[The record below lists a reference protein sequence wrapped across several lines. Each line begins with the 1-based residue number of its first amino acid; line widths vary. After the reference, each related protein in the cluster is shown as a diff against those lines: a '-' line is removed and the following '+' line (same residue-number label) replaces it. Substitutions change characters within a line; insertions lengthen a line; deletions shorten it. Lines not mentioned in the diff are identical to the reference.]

1 MQDALTTFFSQFEPV
16 PWLCYLFPV
25 LALGILIRC
34 AVSLLTFRPE
44 PEVWAWLTTPDG
56 AHIPVTHWESLIG
69 RGAGCDVQLG
79 YPTVS
84 RTHAVLTRYDD
95 GSWTISDAHSKSGVF
110 VNGKQT
116 ALSALRFGDV
126 ITMGGVNFTLI
137 PLTKE
142 QERIQAGTRT
152 RAGHAVHQVPTLLL
166 LTLFQLLTAIQLIL
180 GGCDPALELTAF
192 GGLIGLEW
200 ALYLALRAFRR
211 TGFEAETLAFFLCT
225 MGLAVVSSSAPESLI
240 KELLAIVAGVCVFLV
255 VCWSLRDLERAK
267 TVRYLAAVA
276 GIGLLAFN
284 LLFGVEKFGARNWI
298 QLGGVSFQP
307 SEFVKVCFIYV
318 GASTLSRLMAK
329 RNIVLFIAYSAV
341 ICACL
346 ALMKDF
352 GTAIIFF
359 VAFLVIAFLR
369 SGNFA
374 TIALAIAATGF
385 AGVLVLRFL
394 PYARN
399 RFEAWGHVWDYAL
412 TTGYSQTRSM
422 MCIASG
428 GLFGLGPGKG
438 WLKYVAAS
446 DTDLVFAFVS
456 EEWGLIM
463 AVLMVAC
470 IVILACFVV
479 RSAPAGRSCFYTIGA
494 CAAVTVMVTQ
504 TILNVFGMAD
514 FLPLT
519 GVTFPFVS
527 NGGSSMVCVW
537 GLLAFIKAADT
548 RQNASVAI
556 RVPHGVTPLPEE
568 PPMREE
574 PGERVF
580 DIPEDAIS
588 VRPAQPKAV
597 PAKPTASISSAPKPQ
612 TAVHSAAPVSGDWW
626 KALSENCKGQIPPM
640 YRAFLD
646 LCGGVLEGDQLTVF
660 APDEITL
667 NRLDNDRVRGVLSAE
682 AEKVSGQPVRLLLR
696 EGEPPKPSPEENL
709 KQLLQFGSQ
718 FDNIEIK

>member
-463 AVLMVAC
+463 AFLMVAC

-568 PPMREE
+568 PDAQEAAEE
-574 PGERVF
+574 PAA
-580 DIPEDAIS
+580 EDPDA
-588 VRPAQPKAV
+588 VWQRPAGK
-597 PAKPTASISSAPKPQ
+597 
-612 TAVHSAAPVSGDWW
+612 
-626 KALSENCKGQIPPM
+626 
-640 YRAFLD
+640 
-646 LCGGVLEGDQLTVF
+646 
-660 APDEITL
+660 
-667 NRLDNDRVRGVLSAE
+667 E
-682 AEKVSGQPVRLLLR
+682 ACR
-696 EGEPPKPSPEENL
+696 
-709 KQLLQFGSQ
+709 
-718 FDNIEIK
+718 

>member
-69 RGAGCDVQLG
+69 RGVGCDVQLG

-200 ALYLALRAFRR
+200 ALYLALRAVRR

-568 PPMREE
+568 PDAQEAAEE
-574 PGERVF
+574 PAAEE
-580 DIPEDAIS
+580 PDA
-588 VRPAQPKAV
+588 VWQRPAGK
-597 PAKPTASISSAPKPQ
+597 
-612 TAVHSAAPVSGDWW
+612 
-626 KALSENCKGQIPPM
+626 
-640 YRAFLD
+640 
-646 LCGGVLEGDQLTVF
+646 
-660 APDEITL
+660 
-667 NRLDNDRVRGVLSAE
+667 E
-682 AEKVSGQPVRLLLR
+682 ACR
-696 EGEPPKPSPEENL
+696 
-709 KQLLQFGSQ
+709 
-718 FDNIEIK
+718 

>member
-1 MQDALTTFFSQFEPV
+1 MQDTLTTFFSQFEPV

-192 GGLIGLEW
+192 GGLIALEW

-318 GASTLSRLMAK
+318 GASTLSRLMSK

-568 PPMREE
+568 PDAQEAAEE
-574 PGERVF
+574 PAAEN
-580 DIPEDAIS
+580 PDA
-588 VRPAQPKAV
+588 VWQRPAEK
-597 PAKPTASISSAPKPQ
+597 
-612 TAVHSAAPVSGDWW
+612 
-626 KALSENCKGQIPPM
+626 
-640 YRAFLD
+640 
-646 LCGGVLEGDQLTVF
+646 
-660 APDEITL
+660 
-667 NRLDNDRVRGVLSAE
+667 E
-682 AEKVSGQPVRLLLR
+682 ACR
-696 EGEPPKPSPEENL
+696 
-709 KQLLQFGSQ
+709 
-718 FDNIEIK
+718 

>member
-152 RAGHAVHQVPTLLL
+152 RAGHAVHQMPTLLL

-341 ICACL
+341 ICVCL

-568 PPMREE
+568 PDAQEAAEE
-574 PGERVF
+574 PAA
-580 DIPEDAIS
+580 EDPDA
-588 VRPAQPKAV
+588 VWQRPAGK
-597 PAKPTASISSAPKPQ
+597 
-612 TAVHSAAPVSGDWW
+612 
-626 KALSENCKGQIPPM
+626 
-640 YRAFLD
+640 
-646 LCGGVLEGDQLTVF
+646 
-660 APDEITL
+660 
-667 NRLDNDRVRGVLSAE
+667 E
-682 AEKVSGQPVRLLLR
+682 ACR
-696 EGEPPKPSPEENL
+696 
-709 KQLLQFGSQ
+709 
-718 FDNIEIK
+718 

>member
-318 GASTLSRLMAK
+318 GASTLSRLMSK

-568 PPMREE
+568 PDAQEAAEE
-574 PGERVF
+574 PAAEE
-580 DIPEDAIS
+580 PDA
-588 VRPAQPKAV
+588 VWQRPAGK
-597 PAKPTASISSAPKPQ
+597 
-612 TAVHSAAPVSGDWW
+612 
-626 KALSENCKGQIPPM
+626 
-640 YRAFLD
+640 
-646 LCGGVLEGDQLTVF
+646 
-660 APDEITL
+660 
-667 NRLDNDRVRGVLSAE
+667 E
-682 AEKVSGQPVRLLLR
+682 ACR
-696 EGEPPKPSPEENL
+696 
-709 KQLLQFGSQ
+709 
-718 FDNIEIK
+718 

>member
-110 VNGKQT
+110 VNGRQT

-519 GVTFPFVS
+519 GVTLPFVS

-568 PPMREE
+568 PDAQEAAEE
-574 PGERVF
+574 PAA
-580 DIPEDAIS
+580 EDPDA
-588 VRPAQPKAV
+588 VWQRPAGK
-597 PAKPTASISSAPKPQ
+597 
-612 TAVHSAAPVSGDWW
+612 
-626 KALSENCKGQIPPM
+626 
-640 YRAFLD
+640 
-646 LCGGVLEGDQLTVF
+646 
-660 APDEITL
+660 
-667 NRLDNDRVRGVLSAE
+667 E
-682 AEKVSGQPVRLLLR
+682 ACR
-696 EGEPPKPSPEENL
+696 
-709 KQLLQFGSQ
+709 
-718 FDNIEIK
+718 

>member
-116 ALSALRFGDV
+116 TLSALRFGDV

-568 PPMREE
+568 PDAQEAAEE
-574 PGERVF
+574 PAAEE
-580 DIPEDAIS
+580 PDA
-588 VRPAQPKAV
+588 VWQRPAGK
-597 PAKPTASISSAPKPQ
+597 
-612 TAVHSAAPVSGDWW
+612 
-626 KALSENCKGQIPPM
+626 
-640 YRAFLD
+640 
-646 LCGGVLEGDQLTVF
+646 
-660 APDEITL
+660 
-667 NRLDNDRVRGVLSAE
+667 E
-682 AEKVSGQPVRLLLR
+682 ACR
-696 EGEPPKPSPEENL
+696 
-709 KQLLQFGSQ
+709 
-718 FDNIEIK
+718 

>member
-126 ITMGGVNFTLI
+126 ITMGGMNFTLI

-180 GGCDPALELTAF
+180 GGCNPALELTAF

-267 TVRYLAAVA
+267 AVRYLAAVA

-568 PPMREE
+568 PDAQEAAEE
-574 PGERVF
+574 PAA
-580 DIPEDAIS
+580 EDPDA
-588 VRPAQPKAV
+588 VWQRPAGK
-597 PAKPTASISSAPKPQ
+597 
-612 TAVHSAAPVSGDWW
+612 
-626 KALSENCKGQIPPM
+626 
-640 YRAFLD
+640 
-646 LCGGVLEGDQLTVF
+646 
-660 APDEITL
+660 
-667 NRLDNDRVRGVLSAE
+667 E
-682 AEKVSGQPVRLLLR
+682 ACR
-696 EGEPPKPSPEENL
+696 
-709 KQLLQFGSQ
+709 
-718 FDNIEIK
+718 

>member
-180 GGCDPALELTAF
+180 GGCDPALQLTAF

-568 PPMREE
+568 PDAQEAAEE
-574 PGERVF
+574 PAA
-580 DIPEDAIS
+580 EDPDAAWR
-588 VRPAQPKAV
+588 RPAEK
-597 PAKPTASISSAPKPQ
+597 
-612 TAVHSAAPVSGDWW
+612 
-626 KALSENCKGQIPPM
+626 
-640 YRAFLD
+640 
-646 LCGGVLEGDQLTVF
+646 
-660 APDEITL
+660 
-667 NRLDNDRVRGVLSAE
+667 E
-682 AEKVSGQPVRLLLR
+682 ACR
-696 EGEPPKPSPEENL
+696 
-709 KQLLQFGSQ
+709 
-718 FDNIEIK
+718 

>member
-116 ALSALRFGDV
+116 TLSALRFGDV

-568 PPMREE
+568 PDAQETAEE
-574 PGERVF
+574 PAA
-580 DIPEDAIS
+580 EDPDA
-588 VRPAQPKAV
+588 VWQRPAGK
-597 PAKPTASISSAPKPQ
+597 
-612 TAVHSAAPVSGDWW
+612 
-626 KALSENCKGQIPPM
+626 
-640 YRAFLD
+640 
-646 LCGGVLEGDQLTVF
+646 
-660 APDEITL
+660 
-667 NRLDNDRVRGVLSAE
+667 E
-682 AEKVSGQPVRLLLR
+682 ACR
-696 EGEPPKPSPEENL
+696 
-709 KQLLQFGSQ
+709 
-718 FDNIEIK
+718 

>member
-1 MQDALTTFFSQFEPV
+1 MVLIFSHNNRSLV
-16 PWLCYLFPV
+16 ANWWWTVDKTL
-25 LALGILIRC
+25 LACISILIVLGIL
-34 AVSLLTFRPE
+34 LTFSASPAVATR
-44 PEVWAWLTTPDG
+44 
-56 AHIPVTHWESLIG
+56 IG
-69 RGAGCDVQLG
+69 FDSYHFIKRHLFFAPLAYMVM
-79 YPTVS
+79 
-84 RTHAVLTRYDD
+84 
-95 GSWTISDAHSKSGVF
+95 I
-110 VNGKQT
+110 
-116 ALSALRFGDV
+116 ALSMQKLKFIRRLSLVG
-126 ITMGGVNFTLI
+126 
-137 PLTKE
+137 
-142 QERIQAGTRT
+142 
-152 RAGHAVHQVPTLLL
+152 
-166 LTLFQLLTAIQLIL
+166 
-180 GGCDPALELTAF
+180 
-192 GGLIGLEW
+192 
-200 ALYLALRAFRR
+200 YLA
-211 TGFEAETLAFFLCT
+211 
-225 MGLAVVSSSAPESLI
+225 
-240 KELLAIVAGVCVFLV
+240 AIALV
-255 VCWSLRDLERAK
+255 VCTFFFGEANKGAARWLMVFGFSL
-267 TVRYLAAVA
+267 
-276 GIGLLAFN
+276 
-284 LLFGVEKFGARNWI
+284 
-298 QLGGVSFQP
+298 QP
-307 SEFVKVCFIYV
+307 SEFVKICFIYV

-329 RNIVLFIAYSAV
+329 RNIILFIAYSAV

-568 PPMREE
+568 PDAQEAAEE
-574 PGERVF
+574 PAA
-580 DIPEDAIS
+580 EDPDA
-588 VRPAQPKAV
+588 VWQRPAGK
-597 PAKPTASISSAPKPQ
+597 
-612 TAVHSAAPVSGDWW
+612 
-626 KALSENCKGQIPPM
+626 
-640 YRAFLD
+640 
-646 LCGGVLEGDQLTVF
+646 
-660 APDEITL
+660 
-667 NRLDNDRVRGVLSAE
+667 E
-682 AEKVSGQPVRLLLR
+682 ACR
-696 EGEPPKPSPEENL
+696 
-709 KQLLQFGSQ
+709 
-718 FDNIEIK
+718 

>member
-110 VNGKQT
+110 VNGRQT

-352 GTAIIFF
+352 GTVIIFF

-568 PPMREE
+568 PDAQEAAEE
-574 PGERVF
+574 PAA
-580 DIPEDAIS
+580 EDPDA
-588 VRPAQPKAV
+588 VWQRPAGK
-597 PAKPTASISSAPKPQ
+597 
-612 TAVHSAAPVSGDWW
+612 
-626 KALSENCKGQIPPM
+626 
-640 YRAFLD
+640 
-646 LCGGVLEGDQLTVF
+646 
-660 APDEITL
+660 
-667 NRLDNDRVRGVLSAE
+667 E
-682 AEKVSGQPVRLLLR
+682 ACR
-696 EGEPPKPSPEENL
+696 
-709 KQLLQFGSQ
+709 
-718 FDNIEIK
+718 

>member
-110 VNGKQT
+110 VNGRQT

-385 AGVLVLRFL
+385 ARVLVLRFL

-519 GVTFPFVS
+519 GVTLPFVS

-568 PPMREE
+568 PDAQETAEE
-574 PGERVF
+574 PAA
-580 DIPEDAIS
+580 EDPDA
-588 VRPAQPKAV
+588 VWQRPAGK
-597 PAKPTASISSAPKPQ
+597 
-612 TAVHSAAPVSGDWW
+612 
-626 KALSENCKGQIPPM
+626 
-640 YRAFLD
+640 
-646 LCGGVLEGDQLTVF
+646 
-660 APDEITL
+660 
-667 NRLDNDRVRGVLSAE
+667 E
-682 AEKVSGQPVRLLLR
+682 ACR
-696 EGEPPKPSPEENL
+696 
-709 KQLLQFGSQ
+709 
-718 FDNIEIK
+718 

>member
-25 LALGILIRC
+25 LALGVLIRC

-110 VNGKQT
+110 VNGRQT

-470 IVILACFVV
+470 IVILTCFVV

-568 PPMREE
+568 PDAQEAAEE
-574 PGERVF
+574 PAA
-580 DIPEDAIS
+580 EDPDA
-588 VRPAQPKAV
+588 VWQRPAGK
-597 PAKPTASISSAPKPQ
+597 
-612 TAVHSAAPVSGDWW
+612 
-626 KALSENCKGQIPPM
+626 
-640 YRAFLD
+640 
-646 LCGGVLEGDQLTVF
+646 
-660 APDEITL
+660 
-667 NRLDNDRVRGVLSAE
+667 E
-682 AEKVSGQPVRLLLR
+682 ACR
-696 EGEPPKPSPEENL
+696 
-709 KQLLQFGSQ
+709 
-718 FDNIEIK
+718 

>member
-110 VNGKQT
+110 VNGRQT

-438 WLKYVAAS
+438 WPKYVAAS

-568 PPMREE
+568 PDAQEAAEE
-574 PGERVF
+574 PAAEN
-580 DIPEDAIS
+580 PDA
-588 VRPAQPKAV
+588 VWQRPAEK
-597 PAKPTASISSAPKPQ
+597 
-612 TAVHSAAPVSGDWW
+612 
-626 KALSENCKGQIPPM
+626 
-640 YRAFLD
+640 
-646 LCGGVLEGDQLTVF
+646 
-660 APDEITL
+660 
-667 NRLDNDRVRGVLSAE
+667 E
-682 AEKVSGQPVRLLLR
+682 ACR
-696 EGEPPKPSPEENL
+696 
-709 KQLLQFGSQ
+709 
-718 FDNIEIK
+718 

>member
-110 VNGKQT
+110 VNGRQT

-267 TVRYLAAVA
+267 TVRYRAAVA

-568 PPMREE
+568 PDAQEAAEE
-574 PGERVF
+574 PAA
-580 DIPEDAIS
+580 EDPDA
-588 VRPAQPKAV
+588 VWQRPAGKEA
-597 PAKPTASISSAPKPQ
+597 
-612 TAVHSAAPVSGDWW
+612 
-626 KALSENCKGQIPPM
+626 
-640 YRAFLD
+640 
-646 LCGGVLEGDQLTVF
+646 
-660 APDEITL
+660 
-667 NRLDNDRVRGVLSAE
+667 RG
-682 AEKVSGQPVRLLLR
+682 
-696 EGEPPKPSPEENL
+696 
-709 KQLLQFGSQ
+709 
-718 FDNIEIK
+718 

>member
-152 RAGHAVHQVPTLLL
+152 RAGHAVHQMPTLLL

-255 VCWSLRDLERAK
+255 VCWSLRNLERAK

-463 AVLMVAC
+463 AVLMVVC

-568 PPMREE
+568 PDAQEAAEE
-574 PGERVF
+574 PAA
-580 DIPEDAIS
+580 EDPDA
-588 VRPAQPKAV
+588 VWQRPAGK
-597 PAKPTASISSAPKPQ
+597 
-612 TAVHSAAPVSGDWW
+612 
-626 KALSENCKGQIPPM
+626 
-640 YRAFLD
+640 
-646 LCGGVLEGDQLTVF
+646 
-660 APDEITL
+660 
-667 NRLDNDRVRGVLSAE
+667 E
-682 AEKVSGQPVRLLLR
+682 ACR
-696 EGEPPKPSPEENL
+696 
-709 KQLLQFGSQ
+709 
-718 FDNIEIK
+718 

>member
-110 VNGKQT
+110 VNGRQT

-374 TIALAIAATGF
+374 TIAATGF

-568 PPMREE
+568 PDAQEAAEE
-574 PGERVF
+574 PAA
-580 DIPEDAIS
+580 EDPDA
-588 VRPAQPKAV
+588 VWQRPAGKEA
-597 PAKPTASISSAPKPQ
+597 
-612 TAVHSAAPVSGDWW
+612 
-626 KALSENCKGQIPPM
+626 CK
-640 YRAFLD
+640 
-646 LCGGVLEGDQLTVF
+646 
-660 APDEITL
+660 
-667 NRLDNDRVRGVLSAE
+667 
-682 AEKVSGQPVRLLLR
+682 
-696 EGEPPKPSPEENL
+696 
-709 KQLLQFGSQ
+709 
-718 FDNIEIK
+718 

>member
-110 VNGKQT
+110 VNGRQT

-126 ITMGGVNFTLI
+126 ITMGGVNFTRI

-568 PPMREE
+568 PDAQEAAEE
-574 PGERVF
+574 PAA
-580 DIPEDAIS
+580 EDPDAAWR
-588 VRPAQPKAV
+588 RPAGKEA
-597 PAKPTASISSAPKPQ
+597 
-612 TAVHSAAPVSGDWW
+612 
-626 KALSENCKGQIPPM
+626 CK
-640 YRAFLD
+640 
-646 LCGGVLEGDQLTVF
+646 
-660 APDEITL
+660 
-667 NRLDNDRVRGVLSAE
+667 
-682 AEKVSGQPVRLLLR
+682 
-696 EGEPPKPSPEENL
+696 
-709 KQLLQFGSQ
+709 
-718 FDNIEIK
+718 

>member
-110 VNGKQT
+110 VNGRQT

-267 TVRYLAAVA
+267 AVRYLAAVA

-329 RNIVLFIAYSAV
+329 RIIVLFIAYSAV

-385 AGVLVLRFL
+385 AGILVLRFL

-568 PPMREE
+568 PDAQEAAKE
-574 PGERVF
+574 PAA
-580 DIPEDAIS
+580 EDPDA
-588 VRPAQPKAV
+588 VWQRPAGKEA
-597 PAKPTASISSAPKPQ
+597 
-612 TAVHSAAPVSGDWW
+612 
-626 KALSENCKGQIPPM
+626 CK
-640 YRAFLD
+640 
-646 LCGGVLEGDQLTVF
+646 
-660 APDEITL
+660 
-667 NRLDNDRVRGVLSAE
+667 
-682 AEKVSGQPVRLLLR
+682 
-696 EGEPPKPSPEENL
+696 
-709 KQLLQFGSQ
+709 
-718 FDNIEIK
+718 

>member
-200 ALYLALRAFRR
+200 ALYLALRAVRR

-428 GLFGLGPGKG
+428 GLIGLGPGKG

-556 RVPHGVTPLPEE
+556 RVPHGITPLPEE
-568 PPMREE
+568 PDAQEAAEE
-574 PGERVF
+574 PAA
-580 DIPEDAIS
+580 EDPDA
-588 VRPAQPKAV
+588 VWRRPAGK
-597 PAKPTASISSAPKPQ
+597 
-612 TAVHSAAPVSGDWW
+612 
-626 KALSENCKGQIPPM
+626 
-640 YRAFLD
+640 
-646 LCGGVLEGDQLTVF
+646 
-660 APDEITL
+660 
-667 NRLDNDRVRGVLSAE
+667 E
-682 AEKVSGQPVRLLLR
+682 ACR
-696 EGEPPKPSPEENL
+696 
-709 KQLLQFGSQ
+709 
-718 FDNIEIK
+718 

>member
-110 VNGKQT
+110 VNGRQT

-166 LTLFQLLTAIQLIL
+166 LTLFQPLTAIQLIL

-568 PPMREE
+568 PDAQEAADE
-574 PGERVF
+574 PAA
-580 DIPEDAIS
+580 EDPDA
-588 VRPAQPKAV
+588 VWQRPAGK
-597 PAKPTASISSAPKPQ
+597 
-612 TAVHSAAPVSGDWW
+612 
-626 KALSENCKGQIPPM
+626 
-640 YRAFLD
+640 
-646 LCGGVLEGDQLTVF
+646 
-660 APDEITL
+660 
-667 NRLDNDRVRGVLSAE
+667 E
-682 AEKVSGQPVRLLLR
+682 ACR
-696 EGEPPKPSPEENL
+696 
-709 KQLLQFGSQ
+709 
-718 FDNIEIK
+718 

>member
-318 GASTLSRLMAK
+318 GASTLSRLMSK

-568 PPMREE
+568 PDAQEAAEE
-574 PGERVF
+574 PAA
-580 DIPEDAIS
+580 EDPDA
-588 VRPAQPKAV
+588 VWQRPAGK
-597 PAKPTASISSAPKPQ
+597 
-612 TAVHSAAPVSGDWW
+612 
-626 KALSENCKGQIPPM
+626 
-640 YRAFLD
+640 
-646 LCGGVLEGDQLTVF
+646 
-660 APDEITL
+660 
-667 NRLDNDRVRGVLSAE
+667 E
-682 AEKVSGQPVRLLLR
+682 ACR
-696 EGEPPKPSPEENL
+696 
-709 KQLLQFGSQ
+709 
-718 FDNIEIK
+718 

>member
-110 VNGKQT
+110 VNGRQT

-359 VAFLVIAFLR
+359 VALLVIAFLR

-568 PPMREE
+568 PDAQEAAEE
-574 PGERVF
+574 PAAEN
-580 DIPEDAIS
+580 PDA
-588 VRPAQPKAV
+588 VWQRPAEK
-597 PAKPTASISSAPKPQ
+597 
-612 TAVHSAAPVSGDWW
+612 
-626 KALSENCKGQIPPM
+626 
-640 YRAFLD
+640 
-646 LCGGVLEGDQLTVF
+646 
-660 APDEITL
+660 
-667 NRLDNDRVRGVLSAE
+667 E
-682 AEKVSGQPVRLLLR
+682 ACR
-696 EGEPPKPSPEENL
+696 
-709 KQLLQFGSQ
+709 
-718 FDNIEIK
+718 

>member
-329 RNIVLFIAYSAV
+329 RNIMLFIAYSAV

-446 DTDLVFAFVS
+446 DTDLAFAFVS

-537 GLLAFIKAADT
+537 GLLAFIKAADS

-556 RVPHGVTPLPEE
+556 RVPHGITPLPEE
-568 PPMREE
+568 PDAQEAAEE
-574 PGERVF
+574 PAA
-580 DIPEDAIS
+580 EDPDA
-588 VRPAQPKAV
+588 VWQRPAGK
-597 PAKPTASISSAPKPQ
+597 
-612 TAVHSAAPVSGDWW
+612 
-626 KALSENCKGQIPPM
+626 
-640 YRAFLD
+640 
-646 LCGGVLEGDQLTVF
+646 
-660 APDEITL
+660 
-667 NRLDNDRVRGVLSAE
+667 E
-682 AEKVSGQPVRLLLR
+682 ACR
-696 EGEPPKPSPEENL
+696 
-709 KQLLQFGSQ
+709 
-718 FDNIEIK
+718 

>member
-110 VNGKQT
+110 VNGRQT

-152 RAGHAVHQVPTLLL
+152 RAGHAVHQMPTLLL

-399 RFEAWGHVWDYAL
+399 RFEVWGHVWDYAL

-568 PPMREE
+568 PDAQEAAEE
-574 PGERVF
+574 PAA
-580 DIPEDAIS
+580 EDPDA
-588 VRPAQPKAV
+588 VWQRPAGK
-597 PAKPTASISSAPKPQ
+597 
-612 TAVHSAAPVSGDWW
+612 
-626 KALSENCKGQIPPM
+626 
-640 YRAFLD
+640 
-646 LCGGVLEGDQLTVF
+646 
-660 APDEITL
+660 
-667 NRLDNDRVRGVLSAE
+667 E
-682 AEKVSGQPVRLLLR
+682 ACR
-696 EGEPPKPSPEENL
+696 
-709 KQLLQFGSQ
+709 
-718 FDNIEIK
+718 

>member
-25 LALGILIRC
+25 LALGVLIRC

-110 VNGKQT
+110 VNGRQT

-255 VCWSLRDLERAK
+255 VCWSLRNLERAK

-568 PPMREE
+568 PDAQEAAEE
-574 PGERVF
+574 PAA
-580 DIPEDAIS
+580 EDPDA
-588 VRPAQPKAV
+588 VWQRPAGK
-597 PAKPTASISSAPKPQ
+597 
-612 TAVHSAAPVSGDWW
+612 
-626 KALSENCKGQIPPM
+626 
-640 YRAFLD
+640 
-646 LCGGVLEGDQLTVF
+646 
-660 APDEITL
+660 
-667 NRLDNDRVRGVLSAE
+667 E
-682 AEKVSGQPVRLLLR
+682 ACR
-696 EGEPPKPSPEENL
+696 
-709 KQLLQFGSQ
+709 
-718 FDNIEIK
+718 

>member
-1 MQDALTTFFSQFEPV
+1 MQQALETFLNTIESTPS
-16 PWLCYLFPV
+16 L
-25 LALGILIRC
+25 LALDGALRYVFPLLALVILLRC
-34 AVSLLTFRPE
+34 GKSLLLFRRE

-56 AHIPVTHWESLIG
+56 EHWESLIG
-69 RGAGCDVQLG
+69 RGKGCDVTLE
-79 YPTVS
+79 YPTIS

-95 GSWTISDAHSKSGVF
+95 GSWTIMDAGSTGGVL
-110 VNGKQT
+110 VNGKPAQL
-116 ALSALRFGDV
+116 AVVQFGDV
-126 ITMGGVNFTLI
+126 LSFGGVDFTLVPI
-137 PLTKE
+137 TQE
-142 QERIQAGTRT
+142 QERIQAEART
-152 RAGHAVHQVPTLLL
+152 RRAVVRPWLTLLV
-166 LTLFQLLTAIQLIL
+166 LTLFQLLACAQLCVHLPENGGQIL
-180 GGCDPALELTAF
+180 PGF
-192 GGLIGLEW
+192 
-200 ALYLALRAFRR
+200 LALIAMQWGLFALLRLARR
-211 TGFEAETLAFFLCT
+211 RSFDVETVAFFLTT
-225 MGLAVVSSSAPESLI
+225 MGLCVVSTSAPEAI
-240 KELLAIVAGVCVFLV
+240 RKELIAVACGIFAYLAVS
-255 VCWSLRDLERAK
+255 WSLRDLERAK

-568 PPMREE
+568 PDAQEAAEE
-574 PGERVF
+574 PAA
-580 DIPEDAIS
+580 EDPDA
-588 VRPAQPKAV
+588 VWQRPAGK
-597 PAKPTASISSAPKPQ
+597 
-612 TAVHSAAPVSGDWW
+612 
-626 KALSENCKGQIPPM
+626 
-640 YRAFLD
+640 
-646 LCGGVLEGDQLTVF
+646 
-660 APDEITL
+660 
-667 NRLDNDRVRGVLSAE
+667 E
-682 AEKVSGQPVRLLLR
+682 ACR
-696 EGEPPKPSPEENL
+696 
-709 KQLLQFGSQ
+709 
-718 FDNIEIK
+718 

>member
-56 AHIPVTHWESLIG
+56 AHIPVTHWESLVG

-152 RAGHAVHQVPTLLL
+152 RAGHAAHQVPTLLL
-166 LTLFQLLTAIQLIL
+166 LTLFQLLTAVQLIL
-180 GGCDPALELTAF
+180 GGCEPALELTAF

-568 PPMREE
+568 PDAQEAAEE
-574 PGERVF
+574 PAA
-580 DIPEDAIS
+580 EDPDA
-588 VRPAQPKAV
+588 VWQRPAGK
-597 PAKPTASISSAPKPQ
+597 
-612 TAVHSAAPVSGDWW
+612 
-626 KALSENCKGQIPPM
+626 
-640 YRAFLD
+640 
-646 LCGGVLEGDQLTVF
+646 
-660 APDEITL
+660 
-667 NRLDNDRVRGVLSAE
+667 E
-682 AEKVSGQPVRLLLR
+682 ACR
-696 EGEPPKPSPEENL
+696 
-709 KQLLQFGSQ
+709 
-718 FDNIEIK
+718 

>member
-166 LTLFQLLTAIQLIL
+166 LTLFQLLTAVQLIL
-180 GGCDPALELTAF
+180 GGCEPALELTAF

-568 PPMREE
+568 PDAQEAAEE
-574 PGERVF
+574 PAA
-580 DIPEDAIS
+580 EDPDA
-588 VRPAQPKAV
+588 VWQRPAGK
-597 PAKPTASISSAPKPQ
+597 
-612 TAVHSAAPVSGDWW
+612 
-626 KALSENCKGQIPPM
+626 
-640 YRAFLD
+640 
-646 LCGGVLEGDQLTVF
+646 
-660 APDEITL
+660 
-667 NRLDNDRVRGVLSAE
+667 E
-682 AEKVSGQPVRLLLR
+682 AHR
-696 EGEPPKPSPEENL
+696 
-709 KQLLQFGSQ
+709 
-718 FDNIEIK
+718 

>member
-110 VNGKQT
+110 VNGRQT

-166 LTLFQLLTAIQLIL
+166 LTLFQLLTAVQLIL

-318 GASTLSRLMAK
+318 GASTLSRLMSK

-568 PPMREE
+568 PDAQEAAEE
-574 PGERVF
+574 PAA
-580 DIPEDAIS
+580 EDPDA
-588 VRPAQPKAV
+588 VWQRPAGK
-597 PAKPTASISSAPKPQ
+597 
-612 TAVHSAAPVSGDWW
+612 
-626 KALSENCKGQIPPM
+626 
-640 YRAFLD
+640 
-646 LCGGVLEGDQLTVF
+646 
-660 APDEITL
+660 
-667 NRLDNDRVRGVLSAE
+667 E
-682 AEKVSGQPVRLLLR
+682 ACR
-696 EGEPPKPSPEENL
+696 
-709 KQLLQFGSQ
+709 
-718 FDNIEIK
+718 

>member
-152 RAGHAVHQVPTLLL
+152 RAGHAVHQMPTLLL
-166 LTLFQLLTAIQLIL
+166 LTLFQLLTAVQLIL
-180 GGCDPALELTAF
+180 GGCEPALELTAF

-568 PPMREE
+568 PDAQEAAEE
-574 PGERVF
+574 PAA
-580 DIPEDAIS
+580 EDPDA
-588 VRPAQPKAV
+588 VWQRPAGK
-597 PAKPTASISSAPKPQ
+597 
-612 TAVHSAAPVSGDWW
+612 
-626 KALSENCKGQIPPM
+626 
-640 YRAFLD
+640 
-646 LCGGVLEGDQLTVF
+646 
-660 APDEITL
+660 
-667 NRLDNDRVRGVLSAE
+667 E
-682 AEKVSGQPVRLLLR
+682 ACR
-696 EGEPPKPSPEENL
+696 
-709 KQLLQFGSQ
+709 
-718 FDNIEIK
+718 